1 MKNEECDMTQEQYK
15 RACQIN
21 DRLTDLADVKKRIG
35 SNSNEKIIL
44 SYLYRSVNSNDYTH
58 CNYWCMRNIADILD
72 RHDKMIREEID
83 AEIESLKKE
92 IEML

>member
-1 MKNEECDMTQEQYK
+1 MTQEQYK

-21 DRLTDLADVKKRIG
+21 ERLTNLADVKKSIERIA
-35 SNSNEKIIL
+35 NEKIIL
-44 SYLYRSVNSNDYTH
+44 SYLHGSAKSTEYTH
-58 CNYWCMRNIADILD
+58 CFYWSMIHIADILD
-72 RHDKMIREEID
+72 KHDKMIREEID

>member
-1 MKNEECDMTQEQYK
+1 MTQEQYE

-21 DRLTDLADVKKRIG
+21 NRLTNLADVKKRIEG
-35 SNSNEKIIL
+35 RANEKIIL
-44 SYLYRSVNSNDYTH
+44 SYLYSTDNSTDYRQ
-58 CNYWCMRNIADILD
+58 CNYWTMNFIADILD
-72 RHDKMIREEID
+72 KHDKMIRQEID

>member
-1 MKNEECDMTQEQYK
+1 MTQEQYK

-21 DRLTDLADVKKRIG
+21 ERLTELAYVKKRIG
-35 SNSNEKIIL
+35 GSPNEKIIL
-44 SYLYRSVNSNDYTH
+44 SYLYSSNNPNDYSH

-72 RHDKMIREEID
+72 KHDKMIREEID

>member
-1 MKNEECDMTQEQYK
+1 MTQEQYK

-21 DRLTDLADVKKRIG
+21 DRLTNLADVKKRIERRANG
-35 SNSNEKIIL
+35 NIIL
-44 SYLYRSVNSNDYTH
+44 SYLYNSDSSTDYRQ
-58 CNYWCMRNIADILD
+58 CNYWSMSFIADILD
-72 RHDKMIREEID
+72 KHDKMIREEID

>member
-1 MKNEECDMTQEQYK
+1 MTQEQYE
-15 RACQIN
+15 RACQIHK
-21 DRLTDLADVKKRIG
+21 RLIELADVKKRIEG
-35 SNSNEKIIL
+35 RANEKIIL
-44 SYLYRSVNSNDYTH
+44 SYLYNSDNSIDYRH

-72 RHDKMIREEID
+72 KHDKMIREEID

>member
-1 MKNEECDMTQEQYK
+1 MTQEQYE
-15 RACQIN
+15 RTCQIHK
-21 DRLTDLADVKKRIG
+21 RLTDLADVKKRIG
-35 SNSNEKIIL
+35 SKPNEKIIL
-44 SYLYRSVNSNDYTH
+44 SYLYSSNNSNDYSH

-72 RHDKMIREEID
+72 KHDKMIREEID